1 MFFFYYF
8 QDFQGTTAK
17 SMADV
22 QKSIE
27 SGVIK
32 IGTKYKVAPIAPLN
46 KLYHHVG
53 MVTNIKENG
62 VEVFHLKKNL
72 FSNSAER
79 KCINFSAEKNDIF
92 NFDRGV
98 VFFYSKSLNENALK
112 EMRCRTEE
120 VLKKPFIP
128 YGLRLNF
135 AYNCE
140 SLIMYVIT
148 GEKIISPQVINF
160 EKKFFFVGSL
170 LILSF
175 DCIMIV
181 TNTIGFIKFYFKN
194 EKELKK

>member
-62 VEVFHLKKNL
+62 VEVFHLKKKL

-79 KCINFSAEKNDIF
+79 KCINFSAEK
-92 NFDRGV
+92 
-98 VFFYSKSLNENALK
+98 K
-112 EMRCRTEE
+112 
-120 VLKKPFIP
+120 
-128 YGLRLNF
+128 
-135 AYNCE
+135 
-140 SLIMYVIT
+140 
-148 GEKIISPQVINF
+148 
-160 EKKFFFVGSL
+160 
-170 LILSF
+170 
-175 DCIMIV
+175 
-181 TNTIGFIKFYFKN
+181 
-194 EKELKK
+194 